1 MIEIGKY
8 NKMRVVKEV
17 DFGVYLDGENYGE
30 ILLPKRYVPEHCQID
45 DFVDVFLHLDS
56 EDWLIATTENPFAVA
71 GEFASLKVVAV
82 NRVGAFLDWGLTKDL
97 LVPFREQKHRMR
109 ENRSYIVHVYFDKK
123 SERLCASS
131 KLDKFLNEDIT
142 VKAGDEVD
150 LLIVEE
156 TDLGFKAI
164 INNQHWGLIFHNE
177 VFQPIKTGDKV
188 KGFIKKVREDKRID
202 LSLQKPG
209 YAKVG
214 GLAETVLNKI
224 KEQGG
229 FLAMNSKTSPD
240 EIYDTFKVSKKNF
253 KMALSNL
260 YKQRL
265 ITIEDDGVRLVD

>member
-30 ILLPKRYVPEHCQID
+30 ILLPKRYVPEHCQVD

-56 EDWLIATTENPFAVA
+56 EDWLIATTEKPYAVA
-71 GEFASLKVVAV
+71 GEFAYLKTIAV

-109 ENRSYIVHVYFDKK
+109 ENRSYIVHVYFDRK

-131 KLDKFLNEDIT
+131 KLDKFLSEDIT
-142 VKAGDEVD
+142 VQAGDEVD

-164 INNQHWGLIFHNE
+164 INNLHWGLIFHSE
-177 VFQPIKTGDKV
+177 IFQPLKIGDKV

-202 LSLQKPG
+202 LSLQKSG

-214 GLAETVLNKI
+214 GLAEVVLNKI

-240 EIYDTFKVSKKNF
+240 EIYETFKVSKKNF

-260 YKQRL
+260 YKERI